1 MMHLLIAVLIQI
13 NLEQKIVGYS
23 LSQEP
28 ITKQQCEDAR
38 KIINASVLV
47 PKQGEEARWNVAKC
61 VEIISQGE
69 PESTAG
75 MRIY

>member
-1 MMHLLIAVLIQI
+1 MLHLLIAVLIQI
-13 NLEQKIVGYS
+13 NLEQQVVSSS
-23 LSQEP
+23 LQGP
-28 ITKQQCEDAR
+28 FTKQQCETAI
-38 KIINASVLV
+38 KVENAKVLV
-47 PKQGEEARWNVAKC
+47 LKQGEEARWNVAKC